1 MSLASV
7 VGSETPPHVRSPDP
21 QITYRLSGEV
31 GARAPSDAKLPI
43 SAFAVAEIAFT
54 VCPKIPNVKSHF
66 ALDGVFS
73 LVLAGTVNDQSVIP
87 YGPTLS
93 SMMSRRD
100 GIS

>member
-7 VGSETPPHVRSPDP
+7 MRSEAPPHVRSPDP

-66 ALDGVFS
+66 ALLDGVFS
-73 LVLAGTVNDQSVIP
+73 LVLAGTVNNQSVIP
-87 YGPTLS
+87 YGPY
-93 SMMSRRD
+93 
-100 GIS
+100 IV